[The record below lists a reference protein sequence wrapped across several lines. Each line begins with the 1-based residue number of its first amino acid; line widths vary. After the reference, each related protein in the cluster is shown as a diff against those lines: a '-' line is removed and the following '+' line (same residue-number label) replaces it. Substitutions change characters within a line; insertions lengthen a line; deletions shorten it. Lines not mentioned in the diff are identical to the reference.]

1 MITVGVDIDRVAS
14 AAREILSAI
23 GDDPD
28 RDGLRDTPMR
38 FARMYAELF
47 EGLHQNPAETLSTVF
62 REDHQEMVI
71 VRDIPFY
78 SMCEHHLLPFHG
90 LAHFG
95 YLPDGKIIGLSKIAR
110 VVDMFSRRLQVQER
124 LTHQIA
130 RALNEAIEPR
140 GVAVVMQGQHPCM
153 MARGVEK
160 QHSSMVTS
168 ALLGHFREDARARAE
183 FMQLVCGSS
192 GAW

>member
-95 YLPDGKIIGLSKIAR
+95 YLPDGKIIGTVRTPDAAT
-110 VVDMFSRRLQVQER
+110 D
-124 LTHQIA
+124 T
-130 RALNEAIEPR
+130 
-140 GVAVVMQGQHPCM
+140 
-153 MARGVEK
+153 
-160 QHSSMVTS
+160 VTS
-168 ALLGHFREDARARAE
+168 EAFGDSDGKVLYICTNRSLFRIRMKR
-183 FMQLVCGSS
+183 S
-192 GAW
+192 AW